1 MDLEASTTYYA
12 EIHTCHSG
20 GREGSFHCIGTCNS
34 QSPSTPSI
42 KETPIDINPTHHG
55 KDVIWIT
62 SECRQNLLH
71 NPDTG
76 ASRVNLM
83 SCQLSTCEEVD
94 QVSESE
100 GQMVITTE
108 HLPQRYPWTQVMRD
122 TVHTQGSLTWLLSS
136 YSKTLCARS
145 NKYRSS

>member
-12 EIHTCHSG
+12 EIHTCHPSG
-20 GREGSFHCIGTCNS
+20 RVCFVHCIRTCKS
-34 QSPSTPSI
+34 QTPNPQSIREPPSQT
-42 KETPIDINPTHHG
+42 KPTHHG